1 LQHSVEF
8 VGMALPIT
16 LVANHVFGLYGR
28 MRRRHG
34 GAEEARHLALSA
46 AIVVVVLVAIY
57 PFGRRPGAEFPPSVF
72 LVGCMVATLGMGVL
86 RINSRL
92 FAWLRNER
100 RDRAASLATRH

>member
-1 LQHSVEF
+1 
-8 VGMALPIT
+8 MA
-16 LVANHVFGLYGR
+16 AC
-28 MRRRHG
+28 G
-34 GAEEARHLALSA
+34 GAMAVRRKLAISHCLLQSSSS
-46 AIVVVVLVAIY
+46 VLVAIY

-100 RDRAASLATRH
+100 RDWAASLATRH